1 MSTLRAR
8 GRVWLQGG
16 EGLGRLAA
24 WEVWSALQRSQ
35 GQLVVS
41 FRVSLQMYLYGHLLG
56 EKKGQ
61 HKKRKYYLSGNL
73 PCSKATGQL
82 VNCLFPTP

>member
-1 MSTLRAR
+1 VSTLRAR
-8 GRVWLQGG
+8 GLVWLQGG
-16 EGLGRLAA
+16 EGLGGLAA
-24 WEVWSALQRSQ
+24 RKVWSALQGSQ
-35 GQLVVS
+35 GELVVS

-61 HKKRKYYLSGNL
+61 HKKRKYYLSGSL

-82 VNCLFPTP
+82 VTCLLPTP